1 MTKKLVDFPHVFCYN
16 KLVSNYRE
24 GIPIMALKKADAIDT
39 NLYQLDISVDGDTFN
54 NAVTKVF
61 NKQKKNITV
70 PGFRKGKA
78 PRGMIEK
85 YYGEGVFYNDAFEQ
99 VFPEAVEDAVKE
111 AGIEI
116 VDNPYDV
123 DIESI
128 GKDGVDFSLKVT
140 TKPDVE
146 LGEYKGLKAEKP
158 TTEVTDDDVQ
168 KEIDKLLDRSARF
181 VEVDREAEDDD
192 LVTIDFDGYVDGKAF
207 EGGKGEGY
215 ELTLGSGQFI
225 PGFEDQIKGHKAGDE
240 FDVNVKFPDDY
251 TEELAGKDATFK
263 VVLHNIKEKQL
274 PEFDDDF
281 VTEVSEYDTTDEL
294 KQHTKEDLQKE
305 KDEAADQ
312 EVESQLF
319 EELAKCVKSEI
330 PQVMFEHQ
338 IDDSINE
345 FGYQIQSQGLDLQ
358 TYLNYTG
365 MKEEDLRESFRSRS
379 EDQVKCRLAL
389 EKIAKL
395 ENVEVTKEDLD
406 QQYKDLAEQYGMEE
420 ESVRKILSE
429 DDIAKDVKTKKAL
442 DIVKEN
448 AEITEVTPDQLA
460 AEKAAKAAAAEAAN
474 AETDE
479 AKDAADEEAPAE
491 ETKEEAPAEG
501 EASKE

>member
-1 MTKKLVDFPHVFCYN
+1 M
-16 KLVSNYRE
+16 S
-24 GIPIMALKKADAIDT
+24 LKKADKIDT
-39 NLYQLDISVDGDTFN
+39 NLYQLDISVDGETFN

-61 NKQKKNITV
+61 NKQKRNITV

-99 VFPEAVEDAVKE
+99 IFPDAVEEAVKE
-111 AGIEI
+111 AEIEI
-116 VDNPYDV
+116 IDNPYDV

-128 GKDGVDFSLKVT
+128 GKDGVDFTLKVQV
-140 TKPDVE
+140 KPDIE
-146 LGEYKGLKAEKP
+146 LGDYKGLKAEKP
-158 TTEVTDDDVQ
+158 TTEVTDEDVQ
-168 KEIDKLLDRSARF
+168 NEIDKLLDRSARF
-181 VEVDREAEDDD
+181 VEVEREAENDD
-192 LVTIDFDGYVDGKAF
+192 LVTIDFDGYVDGKQF

-225 PGFEDQIKGHKAGDE
+225 PGFEDQIVGHKAGEE

-263 VVLHNIKEKQL
+263 VVLHNVKEKQL

-294 KQHTKEDLQKE
+294 KQHTREDLQKE
-305 KDEAADQ
+305 KDDAANA
-312 EVESQLF
+312 EVESQIF

-330 PQVMFEHQ
+330 PEVMFEHQ
-338 IDDSINE
+338 IDDAINE

-365 MKEEDLRESFRSRS
+365 MKQEDLRESFRSRS

-389 EKIAKL
+389 EKIAEL

-406 QQYKDLAEQYGMEE
+406 NQYKDLAEQYGMEE

-442 DIVKEN
+442 DIVKE
-448 AEITEVTPDQLA
+448 AADITEVTPDQLA
-460 AEKAAKAAAAEAAN
+460 AEKAAKAAAAEAEDTDKA
-474 AETDE
+474 DE
-479 AKDAADEEAPAE
+479 APAEEAAADEAPAEEAPAE
-491 ETKEEAPAEG
+491 EAAEDKADEAEKDAE
-501 EASKE
+501 

>member
-1 MTKKLVDFPHVFCYN
+1 
-16 KLVSNYRE
+16 
-24 GIPIMALKKADAIDT
+24 MALKKADKIDT
-39 NLYQLDISVDGDTFN
+39 NLYQLDISVDGETFN

-61 NKQKKNITV
+61 NKQKRNITV

-99 VFPEAVEDAVKE
+99 IFPDAVEEAVKE
-111 AGIEI
+111 AEIEI
-116 VDNPYDV
+116 IDNPYDV

-128 GKDGVDFSLKVT
+128 GKDGVDFNLKVQV
-140 TKPDVE
+140 KPDIE
-146 LGEYKGLKAEKP
+146 LGDYKGLKAEKP
-158 TTEVTDDDVQ
+158 TTEVTDEDVQ
-168 KEIDKLLDRSARF
+168 NEIDKLLDRSARF
-181 VEVDREAEDDD
+181 VEVEREAENDD
-192 LVTIDFDGYVDGKAF
+192 LVTIDFDGYVDGKPF

-225 PGFEDQIKGHKAGDE
+225 PGFEDQIVGHKAGEE

-263 VVLHNIKEKQL
+263 VVLHNVKEKQL

-294 KQHTKEDLQKE
+294 KQHTREDLQKE
-305 KDEAADQ
+305 KDDAANA
-312 EVESQLF
+312 EVESQIF

-330 PQVMFEHQ
+330 PEVMFEHQ
-338 IDDSINE
+338 IDDAINE

-365 MKEEDLRESFRSRS
+365 MKQEDLRESFRSRS

-389 EKIAKL
+389 EKIAEL

-406 QQYKDLAEQYGMEE
+406 NQYKDLAEQYGMEE

-442 DIVKEN
+442 DIVKE
-448 AEITEVTPDQLA
+448 AADITEVTPDQLA
-460 AEKAAKAAAAEAAN
+460 AEKAAKAAAEAAN
-474 AETDE
+474 DE
-479 AKDAADEEAPAE
+479 AAEAEKAEDADKADEAPAEEAAAEEAPAE
-491 ETKEEAPAEG
+491 EAAEEEKADEAEKDA
-501 EASKE
+501 E

>member
-1 MTKKLVDFPHVFCYN
+1 M
-16 KLVSNYRE
+16 S
-24 GIPIMALKKADAIDT
+24 LKKADKIDT
-39 NLYQLDISVDGDTFN
+39 NLYQLDISVDGETFN

-61 NKQKKNITV
+61 NKQKRNITV

-99 VFPEAVEDAVKE
+99 IFPDAVEEAVKE
-111 AGIEI
+111 AEIEI
-116 VDNPYDV
+116 IDNPYDV

-128 GKDGVDFSLKVT
+128 GKDGVDFTLKVQV
-140 TKPDVE
+140 KPDIE
-146 LGEYKGLKAEKP
+146 LGDYKGLKAEKP
-158 TTEVTDDDVQ
+158 TTEVTDEDVQ
-168 KEIDKLLDRSARF
+168 NEIDKLLDRSARF
-181 VEVDREAEDDD
+181 VEVEREAENDD
-192 LVTIDFDGYVDGKAF
+192 LVTIDFDGYVDGKQF

-225 PGFEDQIKGHKAGDE
+225 PGFEDQIVGHKAGEE

-263 VVLHNIKEKQL
+263 VVLHNVKEKQL

-281 VTEVSEYDTTDEL
+281 VTEISEYDTTDEL
-294 KQHTKEDLQKE
+294 KQHTREDLQKE
-305 KDEAADQ
+305 KDDAANA
-312 EVESQLF
+312 EVESQIF

-330 PQVMFEHQ
+330 PEVMFEHQ
-338 IDDSINE
+338 IDDAINE

-365 MKEEDLRESFRSRS
+365 MKQEDLRESFRSRS

-389 EKIAKL
+389 EKIAEL

-406 QQYKDLAEQYGMEE
+406 NQYKDLAEQYGMEE

-442 DIVKEN
+442 DIVKE
-448 AEITEVTPDQLA
+448 AADITEVTPDQLA
-460 AEKAAKAAAAEAAN
+460 AEKAAKAAAAEAEDTDKA
-474 AETDE
+474 DE
-479 AKDAADEEAPAE
+479 APAEEATADEAPAEEAPAE
-491 ETKEEAPAEG
+491 EAAEDKADEAEKDAE
-501 EASKE
+501 

>member
-1 MTKKLVDFPHVFCYN
+1 
-16 KLVSNYRE
+16 
-24 GIPIMALKKADAIDT
+24 MALKKADKIDT
-39 NLYQLDISVDGDTFN
+39 NLYQLDISVDGETFN

-61 NKQKKNITV
+61 NKQKRNITV

-99 VFPEAVEDAVKE
+99 IFPDAVEEAVKE
-111 AGIEI
+111 AEIEI
-116 VDNPYDV
+116 IDNPYDV

-128 GKDGVDFSLKVT
+128 GKDGVDFNLKVQV
-140 TKPDVE
+140 KPDIE
-146 LGEYKGLKAEKP
+146 LGDYKGLKAEKP
-158 TTEVTDDDVQ
+158 TTEVTDEDVQ
-168 KEIDKLLDRSARF
+168 NEIDKLLDRSARF
-181 VEVDREAEDDD
+181 VEVEREAENDD
-192 LVTIDFDGYVDGKAF
+192 LVTIDFDGYVDGKPF

-225 PGFEDQIKGHKAGDE
+225 PGFEDQIVGHKAGEE

-263 VVLHNIKEKQL
+263 VVLHNVKEKQL

-294 KQHTKEDLQKE
+294 KQHTREDLQKE
-305 KDEAADQ
+305 KDDAANA
-312 EVESQLF
+312 EVESQIF
-319 EELAKCVKSEI
+319 QELAKCVKSEI
-330 PQVMFEHQ
+330 PEVMFEHQ
-338 IDDSINE
+338 IDDAINE

-365 MKEEDLRESFRSRS
+365 MKQEDLRESFRSRS

-389 EKIAKL
+389 EKIAEL

-406 QQYKDLAEQYGMEE
+406 NQYKDLAEQYGMEE

-442 DIVKEN
+442 DIVKE
-448 AEITEVTPDQLA
+448 AADITEVTPDQLA
-460 AEKAAKAAAAEAAN
+460 AEKAAKAAAEAAN
-474 AETDE
+474 DE
-479 AKDAADEEAPAE
+479 AAEAEKAEDADKADEAPAEEAAAEEAPAE
-491 ETKEEAPAEG
+491 EAAEEEKADEAEKDA
-501 EASKE
+501 E

>member
-1 MTKKLVDFPHVFCYN
+1 
-16 KLVSNYRE
+16 
-24 GIPIMALKKADAIDT
+24 MALKKADEIET
-39 NLYQLDISVDGDTFN
+39 NLYQLDISVDGETFN

-61 NKQKKNITV
+61 NKQKRNITV

-99 VFPEAVEDAVKE
+99 VFPDAVEGAVKE

-128 GKDGVDFSLKVT
+128 GKDGVEFTLKVT

-146 LGEYKGLKAEKP
+146 LDDYKGLKAEKP
-158 TTEVTDDDVQ
+158 TTEVTDEDVQ

-181 VEVDREAEDDD
+181 VEVEREAEDDD
-192 LVTIDFDGYVDGKAF
+192 LVTIDFDGYVDDKPF

-263 VVLHNIKEKQL
+263 VVLHNVKEKQL

-294 KQHTKEDLQKE
+294 KQHTREDLQKE
-305 KDEAADQ
+305 KDDAANS

-330 PQVMFEHQ
+330 PEVMFEHQ

-345 FGYQIQSQGLDLQ
+345 FGYQLQSQGIDLQ

-365 MKEEDLRESFRSRS
+365 MKQEDLRESFRSRS
-379 EDQVKCRLAL
+379 ESQVKCRLAL

-395 ENVEVTKEDLD
+395 ENIEVSKEDLD
-406 QQYKDLAEQYGMEE
+406 QQYKDLAEQYDMDE

-429 DDIAKDVKTKKAL
+429 EDITKDVQTKKAL
-442 DIVKEN
+442 DIVKD
-448 AEITEVTPDQLA
+448 AADITEVTPEQLE
-460 AEKAAKAAAAEAAN
+460 AERAAKAAAAEAAD
-474 AETDE
+474 AEASE
-479 AKDAADEEAPAE
+479 AEDADKEEAAADNTAEEEAPAE
-491 ETKEEAPAEG
+491 ETAEEAPAE
-501 EASKE
+501 ESAEDADKE

>member
-1 MTKKLVDFPHVFCYN
+1 
-16 KLVSNYRE
+16 
-24 GIPIMALKKADAIDT
+24 MALKKADKIDT
-39 NLYQLDISVDGDTFN
+39 NLYQLDISVDGETFN

-61 NKQKKNITV
+61 NKQKRNITV

-99 VFPEAVEDAVKE
+99 IFPDAVEEAVKE
-111 AGIEI
+111 AEIEI
-116 VDNPYDV
+116 IDNPYDV

-128 GKDGVDFSLKVT
+128 GKDGVDFNLKVQV
-140 TKPDVE
+140 KPDIE
-146 LGEYKGLKAEKP
+146 LGDYKGLKAEKP
-158 TTEVTDDDVQ
+158 TTEVTDEDVQ
-168 KEIDKLLDRSARF
+168 NEIDKLLDRSARF
-181 VEVDREAEDDD
+181 VEVEREAENDD
-192 LVTIDFDGYVDGKAF
+192 LVTIDFDGYVDGKPF

-225 PGFEDQIKGHKAGDE
+225 PGFEDQIVGHKAGEE

-263 VVLHNIKEKQL
+263 VVLHNVKEKQL

-294 KQHTKEDLQKE
+294 KQHTREDLQKE
-305 KDEAADQ
+305 KDDAANA
-312 EVESQLF
+312 EVESQIF

-330 PQVMFEHQ
+330 PEVMFEHQ
-338 IDDSINE
+338 IDDAINE

-365 MKEEDLRESFRSRS
+365 MKQEDLRESFRSRS

-389 EKIAKL
+389 EKIAEL

-406 QQYKDLAEQYGMEE
+406 NQYKDLAEQYGMEE

-442 DIVKEN
+442 DIVKE
-448 AEITEVTPDQLA
+448 AADITEVTPDQLA
-460 AEKAAKAAAAEAAN
+460 AEKAAKAAAEAAN
-474 AETDE
+474 DE
-479 AKDAADEEAPAE
+479 AAEAEKAEDADKADEAPAEEAAAEEAPAE
-491 ETKEEAPAEG
+491 EAAEEDKADEAEKDA
-501 EASKE
+501 E

>member
-1 MTKKLVDFPHVFCYN
+1 
-16 KLVSNYRE
+16 
-24 GIPIMALKKADAIDT
+24 MALKKADQIDT

-54 NAVTKVF
+54 SAVTKVF

-99 VFPEAVEDAVKE
+99 IFPDAVEGAVKE
-111 AGIEI
+111 ADIEI

-128 GKDGVDFSLKVT
+128 GKDGVEFTLKVT

-146 LGEYKGLKAEKP
+146 LEDYKGLKADKP
-158 TTEVTDDDVQ
+158 TTEVTDEDVQ
-168 KEIDKLLDRSARF
+168 NEIDKLLDRSARF
-181 VEVDREAEDDD
+181 VEVEREAENDD
-192 LVTIDFDGYVDGKAF
+192 LVTIDFDGYVDDKAF

-225 PGFEDQIKGHKAGDE
+225 PGFEDQIVGHKAGEE
-240 FDVNVKFPDDY
+240 FDVNVKFPEDY

-263 VVLHNIKEKQL
+263 VVLHNVKEKQL

-281 VTEVSEYDTTDEL
+281 VTEVSEYDTVDEL
-294 KQHTKEDLQKE
+294 KDHTREDLQKE
-305 KDEAADQ
+305 KDDAADA
-312 EVESQLF
+312 EVDSQLF
-319 EELAKCVKSEI
+319 EALAKCVKSEI
-330 PQVMFEHQ
+330 PEVMFEHQ
-338 IDDSINE
+338 IDDSVNE
-345 FGYQIQSQGLDLQ
+345 FGYQLQSQGLDLQ

-365 MKEEDLRESFRSRS
+365 MKEQDLRDSFRARS
-379 EDQVKCRLAL
+379 EEQVKCRLAL

-406 QQYKDLAEQYGMEE
+406 KQYKDLAEQYGMEE
-420 ESVRKILSE
+420 ESVRNILSE

-442 DIVKEN
+442 EIVKEA
-448 AEITEVTPDQLA
+448 AEITEVTPEQLA
-460 AEKAAKAAAAEAAN
+460 AQKAAKVAAAEAEEVEAEEAEKADEAAAAE
-474 AETDE
+474 ETATE
-479 AKDAADEEAPAE
+479 AADDSAE
-491 ETKEEAPAEG
+491 DTGDAE
-501 EASKE
+501 

>member
-1 MTKKLVDFPHVFCYN
+1 
-16 KLVSNYRE
+16 
-24 GIPIMALKKADAIDT
+24 MALKKADKIDT
-39 NLYQLDISVDGDTFN
+39 NLYQLDISVDGETFN

-61 NKQKKNITV
+61 NKQKRNITV

-99 VFPEAVEDAVKE
+99 IFPDAVEEAVKE
-111 AGIEI
+111 AEIEI
-116 VDNPYDV
+116 IDNPYDV

-128 GKDGVDFSLKVT
+128 GKDGVDFTLKVQV
-140 TKPDVE
+140 KPDIE
-146 LGEYKGLKAEKP
+146 LGDYKGLKAEKP
-158 TTEVTDDDVQ
+158 TTEVTDEDVQ
-168 KEIDKLLDRSARF
+168 NEIDKLLDRSARF
-181 VEVDREAEDDD
+181 VEVEREAENDD
-192 LVTIDFDGYVDGKAF
+192 LVTIDFDGYVDGKQF

-225 PGFEDQIKGHKAGDE
+225 PGFEDQIVGHKAGEE

-263 VVLHNIKEKQL
+263 VVLHNVKEKQL

-294 KQHTKEDLQKE
+294 KQHTREDLQKE
-305 KDEAADQ
+305 KDDAANA
-312 EVESQLF
+312 EVESQIF

-330 PQVMFEHQ
+330 PEVMFEHQ
-338 IDDSINE
+338 IDDAINE

-365 MKEEDLRESFRSRS
+365 MKQEDLRESFRSRS

-389 EKIAKL
+389 EKIAEL

-406 QQYKDLAEQYGMEE
+406 NQYKDLAEQYGMEE

-442 DIVKEN
+442 DIVKE
-448 AEITEVTPDQLA
+448 AADITEVTPDQLA
-460 AEKAAKAAAAEAAN
+460 AEKAAKAAAAEAAD
-474 AETDE
+474 AEAEEAEDTDKADE
-479 AKDAADEEAPAE
+479 APAEEAAADEAPAEEAPAE
-491 ETKEEAPAEG
+491 EAAEDKADEAEKDAE
-501 EASKE
+501 

>member
-1 MTKKLVDFPHVFCYN
+1 
-16 KLVSNYRE
+16 
-24 GIPIMALKKADAIDT
+24 MALKKADAIDT
-39 NLYQLDISVDGDTFN
+39 NLYQLEISVDGETFN

-61 NKQKKNITV
+61 NQQKKNITV

-85 YYGEGVFYNDAFEQ
+85 YYGAGVFYNDAFEQ
-99 VFPEAVEDAVKE
+99 VFPDAVEEAVKE

-146 LGEYKGLKAEKP
+146 LDDYKGLKADKP
-158 TTEVTDDDVQ
+158 TTEVTDEDVQ
-168 KEIDKLLDRSARF
+168 NEIDKLLERSARF
-181 VEVDREAEDDD
+181 VEVDREAAEDD
-192 LVTIDFDGYVDGKAF
+192 LVTIDFDGYVDDKPF

-225 PGFEDQIKGHKAGDE
+225 PGFEDQIVGHKAGDE
-240 FDVNVKFPDDY
+240 FDVNVQFPEDY

-263 VVLHNIKEKQL
+263 VVLHYVKEKQL

-281 VTEVSEYDTTDEL
+281 VTEVSEYDTTEEL
-294 KQHTKEDLQKE
+294 KEHTKEDLQKE
-305 KDEAADQ
+305 KEDAANA

-319 EELAKCVKSEI
+319 EELANCVKSEI
-330 PQVMFEHQ
+330 PEVMFEHQ
-338 IDDSINE
+338 IDDAINE

-365 MKEEDLRESFRSRS
+365 MKAEDLRESFRSRS

-395 ENVEVTKEDLD
+395 ENIEVTKEDLD

-429 DDIAKDVKTKKAL
+429 EDIAKDVKTKKAL
-442 DIVKEN
+442 DIVKE
-448 AEITEVTPDQLA
+448 AADITEVTPEQLA
-460 AEKAAKAAAAEAAN
+460 AEKAAKVAAAEAEEV
-474 AETDE
+474 AEE
-479 AKDAADEEAPAE
+479 AKDAEAEEAPAEEAPAEEAPAE
-491 ETKEEAPAEG
+491 ETAEDATEE
-501 EASKE
+501 